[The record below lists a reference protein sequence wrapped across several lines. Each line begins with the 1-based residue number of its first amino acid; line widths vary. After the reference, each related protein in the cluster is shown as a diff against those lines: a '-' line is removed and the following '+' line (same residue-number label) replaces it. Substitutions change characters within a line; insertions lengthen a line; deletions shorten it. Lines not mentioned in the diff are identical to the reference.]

1 MLSEEYTE
9 IVGDIFIGGEWQ
21 THDLQPKIVALE
33 EQLKIEKQ
41 KHLDTSNW
49 ALEQQERGD
58 TLETK
63 LKDAEADKASLI
75 KKVVSLEED
84 LYFTI
89 HPEEHDELPPKAIEE
104 AVKEEFDTNQVESG
118 DEAAHRFAKLLVAS
132 EKREA
137 GLRSGTTQ
145 AMHFMMEWANITT
158 VDKHAEVLLML
169 IDDLREALKEPAEAG
184 K

>member
-63 LKDAEADKASLI
+63 LKDAEAANKS
-75 KKVVSLEED
+75 
-84 LYFTI
+84 
-89 HPEEHDELPPKAIEE
+89 IETQAE
-104 AVKEEFDTNQVESG
+104 NYIYALKQE
-118 DEAAHRFAKLLVAS
+118 KIAS

-137 GLRSGTTQ
+137 GMRELLKTAHTAIASLDTNIFGSGNDGEIQ
-145 AMHFMMEWANITT
+145 WPIRDELL
-158 VDKHAEVLLML
+158 DKIAKA
-169 IDDLREALKEPAEAG
+169 IKEPAEAG

>member
-63 LKDAEADKASLI
+63 LKDAEAENRVLQRIAED
-75 KKVVSLEED
+75 KVVLN
-84 LYFTI
+84 
-89 HPEEHDELPPKAIEE
+89 EHCAVIENELA
-104 AVKEEFDTNQVESG
+104 
-118 DEAAHRFAKLLVAS
+118 AS
-132 EKREA
+132 EKREVVVEAAKELRIQMLASRVEILKGEPTKSSKVVA
-137 GLRSGTTQ
+137 GLIQHWVNHSPHWRMGN
-145 AMHFMMEWANITT
+145 E
-158 VDKHAEVLLML
+158 
-169 IDDLREALKEPAEAG
+169 
-184 K
+184 